1 MKHTHACRPRGH
13 DSARH
18 NRTQMRNGTTQDSAA
33 RHSTTRHNT
42 TQHDTTQHNTIS
54 WYRSQCPH
62 QIDTAVVRVA
72 AAENE
77 RKSERIAFG
86 FIVPFARTLSTP
98 AVPSRRQ
105 QQQRSRLIHRQR
117 VGLRVEY
124 PLVQRQHRWIVTKQ
138 QIKILQRLA
147 CAATH
152 AFVRASDRCA
162 SVRNRAQDA
171 RRTQTLG
178 TMTSQVATEG
188 SPCASWRAGVGSTT

>member
-1 MKHTHACRPRGH
+1 MRAGHVGTIQHGTTEHKCDVARRKTARRGT
-13 DSARH
+13 ARH
-18 NRTQMRNGTTQDSAA
+18 DTT
-33 RHSTTRHNT
+33 RHDTTRHNT
-42 TQHDTTQHNTIS
+42 TQHNTTRHDTTQHDII
-54 WYRSQCPH
+54 WYHSQCPH

-98 AVPSRRQ
+98 SVPSRRQQ

-124 PLVQRQHRWIVTKQ
+124 PLVQRQHRRIVTKQ

-152 AFVRASDRCA
+152 A
-162 SVRNRAQDA
+162 VRNRAQDA

-178 TMTSQVATEG
+178 TMTSQVPTEG
-188 SPCASWRAGVGSTT
+188 LPFASWRAGVGSTT

>member
-98 AVPSRRQ
+98 SVPSRRQQ

-124 PLVQRQHRWIVTKQ
+124 PLVQRQHRRIVTKQ

-152 AFVRASDRCA
+152 A
-162 SVRNRAQDA
+162 VRNRAQDA

-178 TMTSQVATEG
+178 TMTSQVPTEG
-188 SPCASWRAGVGSTT
+188 LPCASWRAGVGSTT

>member
-1 MKHTHACRPRGH
+1 MRAGRVGTIQHGTTEHKCDVARRKTARRGT
-13 DSARH
+13 ARH
-18 NRTQMRNGTTQDSAA
+18 D
-33 RHSTTRHNT
+33 T

-124 PLVQRQHRWIVTKQ
+124 PLVQRQHRRIVTKQ

-152 AFVRASDRCA
+152 A
-162 SVRNRAQDA
+162 VRNRAQDA

-178 TMTSQVATEG
+178 TMTSQVPTEG
-188 SPCASWRAGVGSTT
+188 LPCASWRAGVGSTT